1 MTAEISICFAFWSA
15 GSLSNW
21 SARDDLAI
29 SFLEIWSNPT
39 CRSMTAAYNTVTTT
53 TRAKGPHQLA
63 LRGKSEKVLLGAM
76 KVFKIRAGSDIGA
89 SAGGGVTAVA
99 IRIPRWNRRDCNLRK
114 PGPQIKIGCLVTPPA
129 SLTPAL
135 PPSL

>member
-1 MTAEISICFAFWSA
+1 MMAAEISIRLALWSA

-21 SARDDLAI
+21 SAREDLAI
-29 SFLEIWSNPT
+29 SFLETWSNPT
-39 CRSMTAAYNTVTTT
+39 CRSMTAANNTVTNT
-53 TRAKGPHQLA
+53 TRANGPHQLA
-63 LRGKSEKVLLGAM
+63 LRGKSEKVLGGAM

-114 PGPQIKIGCLVTPPA
+114 PGRQIKIGWL
-129 SLTPAL
+129 SLARHL
-135 PPSL
+135 